1 MNLYEFAPI
10 AALINIAHTVLTF
23 LSELLAPLA
32 GGASAALAVVLL
44 TVIVRTL
51 LIPVG
56 RSQVKAQVDRQ
67 RLAPQLAELQKKY
80 KKKPEV
86 LQRKTMELYQKE
98 KVSPMAGC
106 LPMLA
111 QTPVLMAVYGLF
123 ILPTIGGDP
132 NELLTH
138 TVFGVQLGDSLVNQ
152 ISTGTVTLA
161 SGVLYAIIVVIIAV
175 VAQASRTLLMPPTPP
190 QVARPEPAPGMP
202 QMPDMTKITKVL
214 SFMPFMTA
222 IIATFVP
229 LAAAL
234 YLLVTVSWT
243 LGERVILR
251 KLLGADK
258 PVDGTDAAGA
268 RPQPA

>member
-23 LSELLAPLA
+23 LSDLLTPLA

-56 RSQVKAQVDRQ
+56 RSQVKAQIDRQ

-80 KKKPEV
+80 KRKPEL

-98 KVSPMAGC
+98 KVSPLAGC

-123 ILPTIGGDP
+123 ILHTIGGKAND
-132 NELLTH
+132 LLTH
-138 TVFGVQLGDSLVNQ
+138 TVFGVQLGDSLVHQ
-152 ISTGTVTLA
+152 ISTGTVALA
-161 SGVLYAIIVVIIAV
+161 SALLYAAIVLIIAV
-175 VAQASRTLLMPPTPP
+175 VAQASRSLLMPATPP
-190 QVARPEPAPGMP
+190 AAARPEPAPGMP
-202 QMPDMTKITKVL
+202 QLPDMTKITKVL

-222 IIATFVP
+222 IVATFVP
-229 LAAAL
+229 LAAAI

-243 LGERVILR
+243 LGERIILR
-251 KLLGADK
+251 KVLGADK
-258 PVDGTDAAGA
+258 PAEGTDAAGA
-268 RPQPA
+268 APQPA

>member
-1 MNLYEFAPI
+1 MNIYEFAPI
-10 AALINIAHTVLTF
+10 AWLINIAHTVLTF
-23 LSELLAPLA
+23 LSDLIEPVV
-32 GGASAALAVVLL
+32 GGASAALAVMLL
-44 TVIVRTL
+44 TIIVRAC

-56 RSQVKAQVDRQ
+56 RSQVKAQIDRQ
-67 RLAPQLAELQKKY
+67 RLAPQLQALQKKY

-111 QTPVLMAVYGLF
+111 QMPVLMAVYGLF
-123 ILPTIGGDP
+123 LVPTINGEP
-132 NELLTH
+132 NDLLTH
-138 TVFGVQLGDSLVNQ
+138 SFFGTELGDSLVLQ
-152 ISTGTVTLA
+152 IQSGTVTVTSA
-161 SGVLYAIIVVIIAV
+161 IMYAIIVVIIAV
-175 VAQASRTLLMPPTPP
+175 VAQASRKILMPPMPP
-190 QVARPEPAPGMP
+190 QTERPEPAPGMP

-222 IIATFVP
+222 IVATFVP

-251 KLLGADK
+251 KLMGADK
-258 PVDGTDAAGA
+258 PADGTDAAGA
-268 RPQPA
+268 TPQTA